1 MNIKKKLK
9 EIVEETFSWVSDPKG
24 SDDFNDDLNITDEEL
39 GDLKEPIEDEF
50 GIKIKRGEIRNCID
64 INALTRLVQ
73 SKKSFFGNPNS
84 SLSTFTSSENKG
96 GTLEEDLIRY
106 KNELYDNDDIK
117 KGIGIIAKI
126 GAEVGGVVSVATFTI
141 ALLKVFSGVLAPIGL
156 TIGTGVV
163 ARYVTITINSY
174 ANLNTQERKQVRGA
188 ISWIRR
194 TFGIH

>member
-73 SKKSFFGNPNS
+73 SKKFVFVNPDISVSNTG
-84 SLSTFTSSENKG
+84 LGNKG

-106 KNELYDNDDIK
+106 KNELYDNDDII

-141 ALLKVFSGVLAPIGL
+141 ALLKVFSGILAPVGL

-163 ARYVTITINSY
+163 ARYVTTTIHAY
-174 ANLNTQERKQVRGA
+174 ANLDTQERKEVRVA
-188 ISWIRR
+188 IRWIRR